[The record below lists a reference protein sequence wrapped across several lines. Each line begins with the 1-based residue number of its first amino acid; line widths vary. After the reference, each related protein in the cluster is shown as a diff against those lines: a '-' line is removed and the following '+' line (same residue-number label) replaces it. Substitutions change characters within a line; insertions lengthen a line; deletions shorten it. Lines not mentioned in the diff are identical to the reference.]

1 MADQARHRPLRVL
14 FFAGGKKFDAR
25 PYESLF
31 TELTARG
38 HHLHLA
44 FNKLPSEALTARLR
58 ELAGGSGT
66 VTCGIAPTRG
76 EYDGWRFVADLV
88 RRLADLARYTHPRYD
103 AAPAL
108 RARMTKR
115 ILARLAK
122 PGYEPIGGWLALRTA
137 RRLAST
143 TDASLSERTVNRLA
157 RLEDAIPASRPITR
171 YLQGQAPD
179 VVLATAV
186 LKKPSQIEYLKSA
199 RRLRVPAGICVASWD
214 NLTNKGLLKFAP
226 ERVFVW
232 NETQCREATE
242 LHGVPVGRAV
252 ATGAQLF
259 DEWFERSPSSS
270 RDEFARKVG
279 LDPATPYVVYVCSSA
294 FITASGGEVEFVRSW
309 IDALRASDE
318 PLRSVGVL
326 IRPHPGVP
334 RRWRDVDLSSY
345 GNVVVW
351 PQEGAH
357 PVSAEMRADFYDT
370 IAHSAGVVGINTT
383 AMIEAAIIGKSV
395 LTILAP
401 EFAQEGT
408 IHFHYL
414 LEENGGF
421 LSVASGLDEHL
432 GQLARVLAEDGA
444 GAERRSRFV
453 ESFVRPRGLDRPA
466 TPIFADEVE
475 NLVRIPVEHT
485 FRPSRLLLRVPL
497 ALEAGLSSLTFM
509 ARRRR
514 GARPLPRLS
523 TLPGRVVARSR
534 APAR

>member
-1 MADQARHRPLRVL
+1 
-14 FFAGGKKFDAR
+14 
-25 PYESLF
+25 
-31 TELTARG
+31 
-38 HHLHLA
+38 
-44 FNKLPSEALTARLR
+44 
-58 ELAGGSGT
+58 
-66 VTCGIAPTRG
+66 
-76 EYDGWRFVADLV
+76 
-88 RRLADLARYTHPRYD
+88 
-103 AAPAL
+103 
-108 RARMTKR
+108 
-115 ILARLAK
+115 
-122 PGYEPIGGWLALRTA
+122 
-137 RRLAST
+137 
-143 TDASLSERTVNRLA
+143 
-157 RLEDAIPASRPITR
+157 
-171 YLQGQAPD
+171 
-179 VVLATAV
+179 VLATAV

-279 LDPATPYVVYVCSSA
+279 LDPAKPYVVYVCSSA

-345 GNVVVW
+345 GNVAVW

-401 EFAQEGT
+401 EFTQEGT

-414 LEENGGF
+414 LEEYGGF

-432 GQLARVLAEDGA
+432 GQLARVLAEDEA
-444 GAERRSRFV
+444 GAERRRRFV

-475 NLVRIPVEHT
+475 NLARIPVEHT
-485 FRPSRLLLRVPL
+485 FRLSRLLLRVPL
-497 ALEAGLSSLTFM
+497 ALEAGLSSLTFL
-509 ARRRR
+509 AQRRR
-514 GARPLPRLS
+514 GARPLTRFR

-534 APAR
+534 VPAR